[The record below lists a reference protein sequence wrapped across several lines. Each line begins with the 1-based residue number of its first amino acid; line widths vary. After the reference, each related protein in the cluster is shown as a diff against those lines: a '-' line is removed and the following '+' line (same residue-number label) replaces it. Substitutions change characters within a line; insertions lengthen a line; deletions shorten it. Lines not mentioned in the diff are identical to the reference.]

1 MIHAFVLIDATPG
14 RLADLAV
21 ELAETDGVSEV
32 YSVAGKADIVAIV
45 RVRHHEDLADVVTR
59 RIASLDG
66 IVSTSTLVA
75 FQAYSKSDL
84 DAVWDVGSE
93 GNAT

>member
-59 RIASLDG
+59 QIASLDG

-93 GNAT
+93 GNAN